1 MTDAARP
8 PGRSALYLTLAGL
21 IVSWFAFL
29 TYFLVVPRWPD
40 LRDSGVPNVVL
51 GSVGLALCLSGARVA
66 FQTRRW
72 RVTGSG
78 LTLLAG
84 LPFVLLCAYIFVL
97 SYRLPATDSVVAV
110 GVKAPPLALP
120 DQEGKERTLEEFAG
134 RPVVLVFFRGHW

>member
-1 MTDAARP
+1 MTDASRP
-8 PGRSALYLTLAGL
+8 SGRSALWLTLAGAGL
-21 IVSWFAFL
+21 SWFAFL

-51 GSVGLALCLSGARVA
+51 GSLGLALSLSGARVA
-66 FQTRRW
+66 FQAKRW

-84 LPFVLLCAYIFVL
+84 LPFVVLTGYIFVL
-97 SYRLPATDSVVAV
+97 SYRLPSTEGVVAA
-110 GVKAPPLALP
+110 GSKAPPLALP
-120 DQEGKERTLEEFAG
+120 DQDGRERTLDEFAG

>member
-8 PGRSALYLTLAGL
+8 SGRSALWLALAGAG
-21 IVSWFAFL
+21 ISWFAFL

-51 GSVGLALCLSGARVA
+51 GSLGLALSLSGLRAA
-66 FQTRRW
+66 FQAKRW

-84 LPFVLLCAYIFVL
+84 LPFVVLTGYLFVL
-97 SYRLPATDSVVAV
+97 SYRLPSTGGVVAV
-110 GVKAPPLALP
+110 GSKAPPLAL
-120 DQEGKERTLEEFAG
+120 
-134 RPVVLVFFRGHW
+134 